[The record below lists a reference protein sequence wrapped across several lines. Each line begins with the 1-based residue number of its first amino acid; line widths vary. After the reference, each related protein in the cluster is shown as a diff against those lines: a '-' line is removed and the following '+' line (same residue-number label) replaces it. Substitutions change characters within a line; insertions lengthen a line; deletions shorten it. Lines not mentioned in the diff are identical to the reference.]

1 MQQERRKFKRVVL
14 NTVVRWQKYLNA
26 SEHTPNYP
34 ALARNISSGGL
45 CFMTYGRVNVDDRL
59 KIDVITP
66 GGKTIKMVGQVVW
79 IRDVPTKDNP
89 PKERFEVGV
98 KLLQITPEDKAVIDK
113 LTFFSFVGR
122 K

>member
-1 MQQERRKFKRVVL
+1 MQQERRKSKRVVL
-14 NTVVRWQKYLNA
+14 NTVVRWQKYLTA
-26 SEHTPNYP
+26 GERTPNYP
-34 ALARNISSGGL
+34 ALARNISAGGI
-45 CFMTYGRVNVDDRL
+45 CFMTYCRIVVNDRL

-66 GGKTIKMVGQVVW
+66 GGKIIKMVGQVVW
-79 IRDVPTKDNP
+79 VRDIPTNDKL

-98 KLLQITPEDKAVIDK
+98 KLLQIAPEDKAVIDK